1 MTENNQTTDVIETE
15 TLETEVVETEAA
27 VVEVA
32 ETAEASHGLETPP
45 APEGE
50 RKKRDLSFLWGIG
63 LFVLLLIVDLVTKIA
78 AENYFSGDRRN
89 DAIDIIPGW
98 ISLRLTYNDGIAYGI
113 GGDSSPALKIFVIA
127 LTAVM
132 MAALAV
138 LYFKIDKRRAFLRT
152 ALVLVVS
159 GGIGNLI
166 DRLLFRV
173 WEADCALG
181 VRDMVD
187 LSRFGFAVCNFADFF
202 ISIGAVMLV
211 LSFLFFDRDAFF
223 PQGKYKA
230 LAKEAAEAE
239 EKKKAAKNT
248 EMLQAESAETV
259 ETVSLENAATEA
271 VETVEAKAFET
282 ETGETDEKSDN
293 SAGGEAPEASE

>member
-1 MTENNQTTDVIETE
+1 MMENNQTTEV
-15 TLETEVVETEAA
+15 LETDVVTDESAEVM
-27 VVEVA
+27 A
-32 ETAEASHGLETPP
+32 ETSQSLEKPN
-45 APEGE
+45 APKGE
-50 RKKRDLSFLWGIG
+50 QKKRDLSFLWGIG
-63 LFVLLLIVDLVTKIA
+63 LFVLLLIVDLLTKVA

-152 ALVLVVS
+152 SLVLVVS

-230 LAKEAAEAE
+230 LAQEAAEAE

-248 EMLQAESAETV
+248 EIPQTETV
-259 ETVSLENAATEA
+259 ETVETVEAVAPGNAATET
-271 VETVEAKAFET
+271 VETVEVEAFET
-282 ETGETDEKSDN
+282 EASETDEKSDY
-293 SAGGEAPEASE
+293 SAGGEAPEESE

>member
-1 MTENNQTTDVIETE
+1 MTENTETTTDATE
-15 TLETEVVETEAA
+15 VTTFETEVVET
-27 VVEVA
+27 V
-32 ETAEASHGLETPP
+32 ETAKTPQSLQTP
-45 APEGE
+45 NATENAPENAPQ
-50 RKKRDLSFLWGIG
+50 KRDLSFLWGIG
-63 LFVLLLIVDLVTKIA
+63 LFVVLLIVDLLTKVA
-78 AENYFSGDRRN
+78 AEKYFSGDRRN

-113 GGDSSPALKIFVIA
+113 GGDSSPALKILVIA

-132 MAALAV
+132 MAGLAV
-138 LYFKIDKRRAFLRT
+138 LYFKIDKRRVFLRT

-166 DRLLFRV
+166 DRLYFRV

-230 LAKEAAEAE
+230 LAKEAADAE
-239 EKKKAAKNT
+239 ERKKTEKLAA
-248 EMLQAESAETV
+248 EDPSETI
-259 ETVSLENAATEA
+259 ET
-271 VETVEAKAFET
+271 ETVEAESL
-282 ETGETDEKSDN
+282 GDSDD
-293 SAGGEAPEASE
+293 SAGGEAPEESE

>member
-1 MTENNQTTDVIETE
+1 MTENTELTELLELDDALQETSE
-15 TLETEVVETEAA
+15 KEP
-27 VVEVA
+27 
-32 ETAEASHGLETPP
+32 TPSEKKPRLP
-45 APEGE
+45 AY
-50 RKKRDLSFLWGIG
+50 LWGIG

-78 AENYFSGDRRN
+78 AEKYFSGDKRY
-89 DAIDIIPGW
+89 DSIDIIPGW

-113 GGDSSPALKIFVIA
+113 GGDSSPVLKIFVII

-132 MAALAV
+132 MAALAF
-138 LYFKIDKRRAFLRT
+138 LYFKIDKRRVFLRV
-152 ALVLVVS
+152 ALVLVVA
-159 GGIGNLI
+159 GGVGNLI
-166 DRLLFRV
+166 DRLWFKV

-211 LSFLFFDRDAFF
+211 CAFLFFDRDAFF

-239 EKKKAAKNT
+239 ERKKALKVA
-248 EMLQAESAETV
+248 
-259 ETVSLENAATEA
+259 
-271 VETVEAKAFET
+271 ET
-282 ETGETDEKSDN
+282 ETLQTLENVENPNGMQETELQEPQIEVETGEEP
-293 SAGGEAPEASE
+293 PEASE